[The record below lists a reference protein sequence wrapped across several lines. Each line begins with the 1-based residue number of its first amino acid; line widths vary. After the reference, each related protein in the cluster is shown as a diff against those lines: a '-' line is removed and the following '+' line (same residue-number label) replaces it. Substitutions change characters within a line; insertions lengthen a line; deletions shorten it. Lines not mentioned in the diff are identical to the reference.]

1 MKAEKPP
8 PGLSVSSFILPPSSF
23 DSMVRRLAA
32 VMALLAFATCL
43 VAGMGADNTFATSV
57 TRALWAMAGSYLV
70 ALVIGAMAQKM
81 LDENLAAKASP
92 GDGTATAAGPP
103 PAKEKSAGGQIP
115 ESKPGSRGR

>member
-1 MKAEKPP
+1 
-8 PGLSVSSFILPPSSF
+8 
-23 DSMVRRLAA
+23 
-32 VMALLAFATCL
+32 MALLAFATCL

-92 GDGTATAAGPP
+92 GDGTAAAGPA
-103 PAKEKSAGGQIP
+103 PAKEKKEKTAGGQIP